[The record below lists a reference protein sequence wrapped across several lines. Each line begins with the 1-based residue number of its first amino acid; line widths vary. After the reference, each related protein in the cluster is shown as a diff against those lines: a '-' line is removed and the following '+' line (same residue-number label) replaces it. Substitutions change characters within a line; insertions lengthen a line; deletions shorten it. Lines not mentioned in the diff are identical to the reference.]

1 MPTITDREAEII
13 LEALNRIRSESRME
27 KPRMLRTINLADK
40 VTVIINR
47 AKRRKK

>member
-13 LEALNRIRSESRME
+13 LEALNRIRSESRSE
-27 KPRMLRTINLADK
+27 RPRTLRTINLADK
-40 VTVIINR
+40 VTVIIKR